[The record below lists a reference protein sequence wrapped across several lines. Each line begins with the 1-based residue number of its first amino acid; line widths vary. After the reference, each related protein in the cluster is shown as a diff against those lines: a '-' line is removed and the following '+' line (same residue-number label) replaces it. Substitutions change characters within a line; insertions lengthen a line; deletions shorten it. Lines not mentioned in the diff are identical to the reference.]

1 MGRGNSPRARQAR
14 HLQRR
19 QGQRASH
26 DRILIVSEGR
36 RTEPNYFTE
45 IRTAY
50 RLHTANVKVLHSRL
64 GTSPLQVVRYV
75 EQLFIEGDT
84 HARLVPRAFDRVF
97 AVFDRDE
104 HESYTNA
111 LHAAASLDGKLR
123 NDNKQPVEFSAVAS
137 IPCFELWLLLH
148 FEHIQSPIDRHE
160 ALQVDKS
167 VADHRTCLFPAQPL
181 SCARYFSIR
190 TRPHRTIFPTRT
202 KHVKRNRKTVMAT
215 CHQHKRPE
223 SIFDR
228 R

>member
-1 MGRGNSPRARQAR
+1 MGRDNSPRARSAR

-19 QGQRASH
+19 QGQRSSH
-26 DRILIVSEGR
+26 DRILIVSEGS

-64 GTSPLQVVRYV
+64 GTSPLQVVRYA
-75 EQLFIEGDT
+75 EQLFIEGDP

-160 ALQVDKS
+160 ALRRLKRHIPHYEKGCRETFGLTRS
-167 VADHRTCLFPAQPL
+167 NLETAL
-181 SCARYFSIR
+181 SRAELLCQRNSAHGAPEPYTAVGNLVTLLTSL
-190 TRPHRTIFPTRT
+190 
-202 KHVKRNRKTVMAT
+202 KR
-215 CHQHKRPE
+215 
-223 SIFDR
+223 
-228 R
+228 